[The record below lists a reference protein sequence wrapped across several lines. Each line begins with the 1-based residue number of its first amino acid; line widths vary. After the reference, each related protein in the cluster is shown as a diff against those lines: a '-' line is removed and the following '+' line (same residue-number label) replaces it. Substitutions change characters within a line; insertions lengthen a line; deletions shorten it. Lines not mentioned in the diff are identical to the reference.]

1 MPGPYRKAIGILDK
15 GGAMRGLN
23 ISRSIAAGII
33 VSMGAWSPWQVH
45 KAIADELNPDFVAF
59 EKAVLDGKDFRM
71 VIDMSACQV
80 HGTDKSGPPV
90 RGSIRFDAY
99 MIQRDDTIAF
109 SATHFTV
116 RADKTVASEFLSYR
130 VYPTGKVGV
139 RTIILNPVTDATL
152 QEAEFDCDIGK
163 GVTFHW

>member
-1 MPGPYRKAIGILDK
+1 MPGPYRNGTGFQTEAGPNARLSYFKIDWV
-15 GGAMRGLN
+15 
-23 ISRSIAAGII
+23 GII
-33 VSMGAWSPWQVH
+33 VSMGVCSPWLVH
-45 KAIADELNPDFVAF
+45 SATADELSPDFVAF

-109 SATHFTV
+109 STTHFTV
-116 RADKTVASEFLSYR
+116 RDDKTVASEFLSYR

-139 RTIILNPVTDATL
+139 RTIILNPVTDAAI

>member
-1 MPGPYRKAIGILDK
+1 
-15 GGAMRGLN
+15 MRGFD
-23 ISRSIAAGII
+23 ISRSIAVGII
-33 VSMGAWSPWQVH
+33 SMAVCGPWQMHGAV
-45 KAIADELNPDFVAF
+45 ADELNQDFAAF

-90 RGSIRFDAY
+90 RGSVRFDAY
-99 MIQRDDTIAF
+99 MVQRDDTIAF
-109 SATHFTV
+109 STTHFTV

-130 VYPTGKVGV
+130 VHPTGKVEV
-139 RTIILNPVTDATL
+139 RTIVLNPVTDATL

-163 GVTFHW
+163 SVTFHW

>member
-1 MPGPYRKAIGILDK
+1 MRGLDIWRSIAIGIVV
-15 GGAMRGLN
+15 
-23 ISRSIAAGII
+23 SIG
-33 VSMGAWSPWQVH
+33 VWSSWHAREAV
-45 KAIADELNPDFVAF
+45 ADELNQDLVAL

-99 MIQRDDTIAF
+99 MVQRDDTIAF

-116 RADKTVASEFLSYR
+116 RADKTMASEFLSYR
-130 VYPTGKVGV
+130 VHPTGKVEV
-139 RTIILNPVTDATL
+139 RTVVLNPVTDATL
-152 QEAEFDCDIGK
+152 QEAEFDCEIGK

>member
-1 MPGPYRKAIGILDK
+1 MPGPYRVGTGILDR
-15 GGAMRGLN
+15 GGAMRGLD
-23 ISRSIAAGII
+23 IWRSIAVGIV
-33 VSMGAWSPWQVH
+33 VSIGVWSSWHAREAV
-45 KAIADELNPDFVAF
+45 ADELNQDLVAL

-99 MIQRDDTIAF
+99 MVQRDDTIAF

-116 RADKTVASEFLSYR
+116 RADKTMASEFLSYR
-130 VYPTGKVGV
+130 VHPTGKVEV
-139 RTIILNPVTDATL
+139 RTVVLNPVTDATL
-152 QEAEFDCDIGK
+152 QEAEFDCEIGK